1 MDPYAL
7 ILNVGLSLLF
17 LVLVFSPLE
26 AVFPAKRGQR
36 FFRPAWFT
44 DLCFFLGQYLLWSG
58 LVLWVLNY
66 FNHWLCTIVPSE
78 FRRQVSS
85 QPWWL
90 QMLEIVVL
98 SDFLIY
104 WGHRLQHRV
113 GFLWRFHAV
122 HHSAEHL
129 DWLAAHREHPL
140 DSIYTMGVIN
150 LPAFLFGFPL
160 ETLGGFIVFRGLWA
174 IYIHSN
180 VRLPIGPLR
189 MLVGAPEL
197 HHWHHDR
204 DRAAGN
210 YANISPLMDILFGTY
225 RCPDH
230 EPERLGLNEPVPQ
243 NYLSHLVRPLL
254 PFRHQVLKS
263 VSSQATFG
271 AMLHDNECRR
281 SWTAPPCTTGWNP
294 SGTVSPPSWAL
305 RTAL

>member
-1 MDPYAL
+1 MNLPNLAL
-7 ILNVGLSLLF
+7 TAGFSFCFLL
-17 LVLVFSPLE
+17 VVFRPLE
-26 AVFPAKRGQR
+26 VVFPAKSGQR
-36 FFRPAWFT
+36 FFRPAWLT
-44 DLCFFLGQYLLWSG
+44 DLCFFLGQYLFWS
-58 LVLWVLNY
+58 
-66 FNHWLCTIVPSE
+66 TIVLAILSQVNLLLGGFVPQS
-78 FRRQVSS
+78 FRHSVAS

-90 QMLEIVVL
+90 QAIEVVLL

-140 DSIYTMGVIN
+140 DTIYTMGLIN
-150 LPAFLFGFPL
+150 LPAMILGFPL

-189 MLVGAPEL
+189 MLLGAPEL

-204 DRAAGN
+204 DRDAGN

-225 RCPDH
+225 HCPDH
-230 EPERLGLNEPVPQ
+230 EPENFGLNEPTPLT
-243 NYLSHLVRPLL
+243 YLGHLIHPLL
-254 PFRHQVLKS
+254 PQHTVEQDNS
-263 VSSQATFG
+263 PTFV
-271 AMLHDNECRR
+271 AKQ
-281 SWTAPPCTTGWNP
+281 
-294 SGTVSPPSWAL
+294 SPTEADAVP
-305 RTAL
+305 